1 MKFNFFRIKRTK
13 YRFNPV
19 LLVYEKYKIPKS
31 SWFLRIFGVLSIFFV
46 SGFVMYLLFI
56 NYLDSP
62 KEKQLKREINN
73 YQLHFELLNS
83 KLDQLEQVIVD
94 LESRDKNIYRTIFEA
109 EPLPSSITNMGYGG
123 IEKYKELEGYNN
135 SELVINTTKKTD
147 KLSKQLFV
155 LSKSYDEIS
164 LLASKKKD
172 LLACIPA
179 IQPVNNK
186 QLGMISSGF
195 GIRIDPIYKVKKFH
209 SGLDFTARVGTPV
222 YATGDGKVLEAE
234 YNRGGYGMAI
244 LLDNGFGY
252 QTLFAHLSKFY
263 VRPGQKVK
271 RGELIGAVGNTGKS
285 TAPHLHYEVHKGKDR
300 LNPVYFFSTDLTP
313 EEYEKVL
320 NLSEQTK
327 QTLD

>member
-1 MKFNFFRIKRTK
+1 M
-13 YRFNPV
+13 
-19 LLVYEKYKIPKS
+19 
-31 SWFLRIFGVLSIFFV
+31 
-46 SGFVMYLLFI
+46 
-56 NYLDSP
+56 
-62 KEKQLKREINN
+62 
-73 YQLHFELLNS
+73 
-83 KLDQLEQVIVD
+83 
-94 LESRDKNIYRTIFEA
+94 
-109 EPLPSSITNMGYGG
+109 
-123 IEKYKELEGYNN
+123 
-135 SELVINTTKKTD
+135 INTTKKTD
-147 KLSKQLFV
+147 KLSKELYI
-155 LSKSYDEIS
+155 LSKSYDELS
-164 LLASKKKD
+164 LLASKKKE

-195 GIRIDPIYKVKKFH
+195 GIRIDPIYKVRKFH
-209 SGLDFTARVGTPV
+209 AGLDFTARIGTPV
-222 YATGDGKVLEAE
+222 YATGDGKVISAE
-234 YNRGGYGMAI
+234 YNRGGFGMAI

-263 VRPGQKVK
+263 VRNGQKVK

-300 LNPVYFFSTDLTP
+300 LNPVYFFSNDLTP

>member
-1 MKFNFFRIKRTK
+1 MKFKLLGMKRTK

-19 LLVYEKYKIPKS
+19 QLVYEKYKLPKS
-31 SWFLRIFGVLSIFFV
+31 YWFIRIFGVLSIFFI
-46 SGFVMYLLFI
+46 SGFIMYLLFI
-56 NYLDSP
+56 NYIDSP
-62 KEKQLKREINN
+62 KEKQLKREIKN
-73 YQLHFELLNS
+73 YELNYELLNS
-83 KLDQLEQVIVD
+83 KLEQLEQVISD
-94 LESRDKNIYRTIFEA
+94 LESRDKNIYRTIFES
-109 EPLPSSITNMGYGG
+109 EPLPLSIQNMGYGG
-123 IEKYKELEGYNN
+123 IEKYKALEGYNN
-135 SELVINTTKKTD
+135 SELVINTTKKAD
-147 KLSKQLFV
+147 KLSKQLYI
-155 LSKSYDEIS
+155 LSKSFDEIS
-164 LLASKKKD
+164 LLASKKKE
-172 LLACIPA
+172 LLSCIPA

-195 GIRIDPIYKVKKFH
+195 GVRIDPIYKVRKFH

-244 LLDNGFGY
+244 LIDNGFGY

-263 VRPGQKVK
+263 VRVGQKVK

-285 TAPHLHYEVHKGKDR
+285 TAPHLHYEVHKGKVS
-300 LNPVYFFSTDLTP
+300 LNPIYFFSNDLTP

-320 NLSEQTK
+320 NLSEQAK